1 MVFSD
6 SAVATVFADY
16 QRRMDDE
23 TLRFQSIGMSGMHAH
38 RDEFLL
44 PVGPEA
50 GEFLHGLVIAKRP
63 RRILELGT
71 SYGYSTLFL
80 ADAARHTGAALVTM
94 DVADYKQQYA
104 RDMIVKAGLASVVDF
119 RLGDALA
126 LIAADTGTFDL
137 VLLDIWKEM
146 YVPCLHAVYPKLAD
160 EGIIVADNMI
170 EPATVREDVRRYRA
184 AVRQLP
190 DMQTTLLPIGSGMEL
205 SVKWHSGNPRL

>member
-1 MVFSD
+1 MIFSD
-6 SAVATVFADY
+6 SAVAEVFADY
-16 QRRMDDE
+16 QRRMADE
-23 TLRFQSIGMSGMHAH
+23 SIRLQTLGMSGMHAH

-80 ADAARHTGAALVTM
+80 DDAARQTGAKLVTM
-94 DVADYKQQYA
+94 DLVDYKQKYA
-104 RDMIVKAGLASVVDF
+104 RDMISKAGLAAVVDF

-126 LIAADTGTFDL
+126 LIAADTGPFDL
-137 VLLDIWKEM
+137 ELLDIWKEM

-170 EPATVREDVRRYRA
+170 EPAMVREDVRRYRA
-184 AVRQLP
+184 EVHKLP

-205 SVKWHSGNPRL
+205 SVKWRSGNTKL